1 MFFNEAL
8 PFVQTFLDDL
18 DRQMREE
25 TAFGLSR
32 KQKYFL
38 GMCLMGIF
46 LTNSVCWKRFERATL
61 GSYSVA
67 ALSWMFRRAP
77 IPWHLLLA
85 FGVRCILQH
94 YQLNEGVLV
103 IDDTDRQRAKTT
115 TEIAYA
121 HKVFDKKT
129 GGYFNGQ
136 TIVFLLLVTRKI
148 TLPIGFA
155 FYRPA
160 PSVEELEKQHQRRE
174 KKKGLLSRRTLL
186 AEEQKNFPKKE
197 ELALQLLQDFTSFHP
212 TFRVKAVL
220 GDNHYGSASFFRS
233 ASEKVCPQIICRMK
247 CNQLVR
253 SGGKIISV
261 REYFHQ
267 NPPAKQKFTHRG
279 GENVTLFVGS
289 ARLYVPSHKQKRFVI
304 AMKTSEEEEFRFLLA
319 SDMTWRTLDIVQTWT
334 LRWLIEVFIQDFKGY
349 EGWGQLAKQVG
360 VDGSRRGLTLSLL
373 CDLCLFLHPSQ
384 EACLKTSSSTCTVGS
399 LQRLLSVEAL
409 SSFMTSLFS
418 EKDPYQTWKNL
429 CEKVYALFLPQPSQ
443 KHMNHRQLNSMEP
456 SPSLLHRRS
465 G

>member
-1 MFFNEAL
+1 MFFREAL

-18 DRQMREE
+18 DRQMREN
-25 TAFGLSR
+25 TAYGLSQ

-38 GMCLMGIF
+38 GTCLMGIS

-61 GSYSVA
+61 GAYSVA

-85 FGVRCILQH
+85 FGLRCILQR

-103 IDDTDRQRAKTT
+103 VDDTDRQRAKVT
-115 TEIAYA
+115 TEIAYTY
-121 HKVFDKKT
+121 KVFDKKT

-136 TIVFLLLVTRKI
+136 SIVFLLLVTKKL
-148 TLPIGFA
+148 TLPVGFA
-155 FYRPA
+155 FYRPE
-160 PSVEELEKQHQRRE
+160 PSVEELEKLKQTRE
-174 KKKGLLSRRTLL
+174 KKKGLLSRSTLL
-186 AEEQKNFPKKE
+186 NEEQKKFPKKE
-197 ELALQLLQDFTSFHP
+197 ELAFQLLQNFVSFHP
-212 TFRVKAVL
+212 NFQVKAVV
-220 GDNHYGSASFFRS
+220 GDNHYGSASFVS
-233 ASEKVCPQIICRMK
+233 DASEKICPQIISRMK

-253 SGGKIISV
+253 SGEQTMSV
-261 REYFHQ
+261 QEYFRR
-267 NPPAKQKFTHRG
+267 NPPVKQELRHRG
-279 GENVTLFVGS
+279 GEKVTWFVGS
-289 ARLYVPSHKQKRFVI
+289 ARLYVPSHKEKRFVI
-304 AMKTSEEEEFRFLLA
+304 ALKTEAEEDLRFLLA
-319 SDMTWRTLDIVQTWT
+319 SEMSWRTIDIIQTWM

-384 EACLKTSSSTCTVGS
+384 EACLKTSSSACTVGS

-418 EKDPYQTWKNL
+418 EKDPYQTWQNL
-429 CEKVYALFLPQPSQ
+429 CEKAYALFLPQPSQ

-456 SPSLLHRRS
+456 SPSLLYRRF